1 MRSPCLCLLL
11 CLIALS
17 SFSCH
22 SSPLSLS
29 LSLYISISLGRAKSS
44 DEQVQYKAAL
54 TVGQLAS
61 NAVRLMPKMGLG
73 VGLNKQGGEGGN
85 GVGHGAKVMDRLR
98 EQVNAQK
105 GKQITQDYLDKSSQR
120 VADKAQLEAE
130 ELQRAREEIAALQAA
145 DAEVKQLMGDTA
157 PSLPGG
163 GATGMAITRTALQ
176 IGSNTG
182 RALPDGP
189 EQGSGRGSGRGNLD
203 ATLRIN

>member
-1 MRSPCLCLLL
+1 
-11 CLIALS
+11 
-17 SFSCH
+17 
-22 SSPLSLS
+22 
-29 LSLYISISLGRAKSS
+29 
-44 DEQVQYKAAL
+44 VQYKAAL

-73 VGLNKQGGEGGN
+73 IGLNKQGGEDGKGGN

-145 DAEVKQLMGDTA
+145 DAEVKELMGDTA
-157 PSLPGG
+157 ASLPGG
-163 GATGMAITRTALQ
+163 GATGLAITRTALQ

-182 RALPDGP
+182 LGLDGP
-189 EQGSGRGSGRGNLD
+189 EQGSGRGGSGRGNPNFD
-203 ATLRIN
+203 ATQRIN

>member
-1 MRSPCLCLLL
+1 MNEILFVVEEAEDGS
-11 CLIALS
+11 
-17 SFSCH
+17 
-22 SSPLSLS
+22 
-29 LSLYISISLGRAKSS
+29 YRA
-44 DEQVQYKAAL
+44 
-54 TVGQLAS
+54 

-145 DAEVKQLMGDTA
+145 DAEVKELMGDTA
-157 PSLPGG
+157 ASLPGG
-163 GATGMAITRTALQ
+163 GATGLAITRTALQ

-182 RALPDGP
+182 LGLDGP
-189 EQGSGRGSGRGNLD
+189 EQGSGRGGSGRGNPNFD
-203 ATLRIN
+203 ATQRIN